1 MLNKVGWGLSMSFLL
16 SCFVLG
22 SLARA
27 DNYPTRQ
34 VKIVVGFSPGGGPD
48 ITARLLGQ
56 KFSEKWGQ
64 SVVVENK
71 PGAGANIASQLVAS
85 SKPDGY
91 TLLSVSNAFAIS
103 PAIYSKL
110 PFDPM
115 KDFDAITTTATGP
128 ALLIVSPNLK
138 INTVAE
144 LIMLA
149 KKQPGKL
156 TFSSAGVGS
165 GSHFGAELLK
175 ANAGLELLHIPTKG
189 IPEALTEVISGRVDF
204 FISPYASAVA
214 MVRDGRAK
222 AIGITSL
229 KRFKEFP
236 DLPTLSESGA
246 PGYKFEFWYGLLAP
260 ANTPKEILAQIAS
273 EVKRVNELPDVKE
286 RYQSLG
292 IEPVSGT
299 PEQFDKLIENEIKD
313 LTRVAKLAKISA
325 D

>member
-222 AIGITSL
+222 AIGITSI

>member
-273 EVKRVNELPDVKE
+273 EVKRVNELPDVK
-286 RYQSLG
+286 
-292 IEPVSGT
+292 
-299 PEQFDKLIENEIKD
+299 
-313 LTRVAKLAKISA
+313 
-325 D
+325 

>member
-71 PGAGANIASQLVAS
+71 PGAGANIASQLVAT

-115 KDFDAITTTATGP
+115 KDFDAITMTATGP

-144 LIMLA
+144 LITLA

-204 FISPYASAVA
+204 FISPYAIAVA

-222 AIGITSL
+222 AIGITSI

>member
-64 SVVVENK
+64 SFVVENK

-115 KDFDAITTTATGP
+115 KDFDAITMTATGP

-144 LIMLA
+144 LISLA

-222 AIGITSL
+222 AIGITSI

>member
-1 MLNKVGWGLSMSFLL
+1 MLKKVGWRLSMSFLL
-16 SCFVLG
+16 SCFVFG
-22 SLARA
+22 SLVRA

-71 PGAGANIASQLVAS
+71 PGAGANIASQLVAT

-144 LIMLA
+144 LITLA

-246 PGYKFEFWYGLLAP
+246 TGYKFEFWYGLLAP

-273 EVKRVNELPDVKE
+273 EVKRVNELSDVKE

>member
-1 MLNKVGWGLSMSFLL
+1 
-16 SCFVLG
+16 
-22 SLARA
+22 
-27 DNYPTRQ
+27 
-34 VKIVVGFSPGGGPD
+34 
-48 ITARLLGQ
+48 LLGQ

-64 SVVVENK
+64 SFVVENK

-144 LIMLA
+144 LITLA

-175 ANAGLELLHIPTKG
+175 ANASLELLHIPTKG

-273 EVKRVNELPDVKE
+273 EVKRVNELVDVKE

-292 IEPVSGT
+292 MEPVSST
-299 PEQFDKLIENEIKD
+299 PEQFDTLIENEIKD

>member
-1 MLNKVGWGLSMSFLL
+1 M
-16 SCFVLG
+16 
-22 SLARA
+22 
-27 DNYPTRQ
+27 
-34 VKIVVGFSPGGGPD
+34 IGFSPGGGPD

-64 SVVVENK
+64 SFVVENK

-144 LIMLA
+144 LITLA

-175 ANAGLELLHIPTKG
+175 ANASLELLHIPTKG

-273 EVKRVNELPDVKE
+273 EVKRVNELVDVKE

-292 IEPVSGT
+292 MEPVSST
-299 PEQFDKLIENEIKD
+299 PEHFDTLIENEIKD

>member
-71 PGAGANIASQLVAS
+71 PGAGANIASQLVAT

-115 KDFDAITTTATGP
+115 KDFDAITMTATGP

-144 LIMLA
+144 LITLA

-273 EVKRVNELPDVKE
+273 EVKRVNELSDVKE

>member
-1 MLNKVGWGLSMSFLL
+1 
-16 SCFVLG
+16 
-22 SLARA
+22 
-27 DNYPTRQ
+27 
-34 VKIVVGFSPGGGPD
+34 
-48 ITARLLGQ
+48 
-56 KFSEKWGQ
+56 
-64 SVVVENK
+64 
-71 PGAGANIASQLVAS
+71 
-85 SKPDGY
+85 
-91 TLLSVSNAFAIS
+91 
-103 PAIYSKL
+103 
-110 PFDPM
+110 
-115 KDFDAITTTATGP
+115 
-128 ALLIVSPNLK
+128 
-138 INTVAE
+138 
-144 LIMLA
+144 
-149 KKQPGKL
+149 
-156 TFSSAGVGS
+156 
-165 GSHFGAELLK
+165 
-175 ANAGLELLHIPTKG
+175 
-189 IPEALTEVISGRVDF
+189 
-204 FISPYASAVA
+204 

-273 EVKRVNELPDVKE
+273 EVKRINELADVKE

>member
-1 MLNKVGWGLSMSFLL
+1 M
-16 SCFVLG
+16 
-22 SLARA
+22 
-27 DNYPTRQ
+27 
-34 VKIVVGFSPGGGPD
+34 
-48 ITARLLGQ
+48 
-56 KFSEKWGQ
+56 
-64 SVVVENK
+64 
-71 PGAGANIASQLVAS
+71 
-85 SKPDGY
+85 
-91 TLLSVSNAFAIS
+91 
-103 PAIYSKL
+103 
-110 PFDPM
+110 
-115 KDFDAITTTATGP
+115 
-128 ALLIVSPNLK
+128 
-138 INTVAE
+138 
-144 LIMLA
+144 
-149 KKQPGKL
+149 
-156 TFSSAGVGS
+156 
-165 GSHFGAELLK
+165 
-175 ANAGLELLHIPTKG
+175 HIPTKG

-273 EVKRVNELPDVKE
+273 EVKRVNELVDVKE

-292 IEPVSGT
+292 MEPVSST
-299 PEQFDKLIENEIKD
+299 PEQFDTLIENEIKD

>member
-1 MLNKVGWGLSMSFLL
+1 MLNKVSWGLSMSFLL

-222 AIGITSL
+222 AIGITSI

>member
-1 MLNKVGWGLSMSFLL
+1 M
-16 SCFVLG
+16 
-22 SLARA
+22 
-27 DNYPTRQ
+27 Q

-115 KDFDAITTTATGP
+115 KDFDAITMTATGP

-144 LIMLA
+144 LITLA

-222 AIGITSL
+222 AIGITSI

>member
-144 LIMLA
+144 LITLA

-175 ANAGLELLHIPTKG
+175 ANASLELLHIPTKG

-222 AIGITSL
+222 AIGITSI

-273 EVKRVNELPDVKE
+273 EVKRINELADVKE

>member
-222 AIGITSL
+222 AIGITSI

-286 RYQSLG
+286 HYQSLG

>member
-165 GSHFGAELLK
+165 GSHFGAVLLK
-175 ANAGLELLHIPTKG
+175 ANAGFELLLIPTKG

-222 AIGITSL
+222 AIGITSI

>member
-1 MLNKVGWGLSMSFLL
+1 MLNKVGWGFSMSFLL

-222 AIGITSL
+222 AIGITSI

>member
-1 MLNKVGWGLSMSFLL
+1 
-16 SCFVLG
+16 
-22 SLARA
+22 
-27 DNYPTRQ
+27 
-34 VKIVVGFSPGGGPD
+34 VVGFSPGGGPD

-64 SVVVENK
+64 SFVVENK

-144 LIMLA
+144 LISLA

-273 EVKRVNELPDVKE
+273 EVKRINELADVKE

>member
-189 IPEALTEVISGRVDF
+189 IPEAITEVISGRVDF

-222 AIGITSL
+222 AIGITSI

>member
-1 MLNKVGWGLSMSFLL
+1 MLKKVGWGLSLSFLL
-16 SCFVLG
+16 SYFIFG

-27 DNYPTRQ
+27 DNYPIRQ

-64 SVVVENK
+64 SFVVENK

-144 LIMLA
+144 LISLA

-156 TFSSAGVGS
+156 TYSSAGVGS

-273 EVKRVNELPDVKE
+273 EVKRVNELSDVKE

-292 IEPVSGT
+292 IEPVSST

>member
-1 MLNKVGWGLSMSFLL
+1 
-16 SCFVLG
+16 
-22 SLARA
+22 
-27 DNYPTRQ
+27 
-34 VKIVVGFSPGGGPD
+34 VVGFSPGGGPD

-56 KFSEKWGQ
+56 QFSEKWGQ

-71 PGAGANIASQLVAS
+71 PGAGANLASQLVAS

-91 TLLSVSNAFAIS
+91 TLLSFSNSFAIS

-222 AIGITSL
+222 AIGITSI

-246 PGYKFEFWYGLLAP
+246 PGYKF
-260 ANTPKEILAQIAS
+260 
-273 EVKRVNELPDVKE
+273 
-286 RYQSLG
+286 
-292 IEPVSGT
+292 
-299 PEQFDKLIENEIKD
+299 
-313 LTRVAKLAKISA
+313 
-325 D
+325 

>member
-64 SVVVENK
+64 SFVVENK

-144 LIMLA
+144 LISLA

-273 EVKRVNELPDVKE
+273 EVKRINELADVKE

>member
-175 ANAGLELLHIPTKG
+175 ANAGFELLLIPTKG

-222 AIGITSL
+222 AIGITSI

>member
-1 MLNKVGWGLSMSFLL
+1 MLNKVGWGLSLSVLL
-16 SCFVLG
+16 RCFVFG

-27 DNYPTRQ
+27 DNYPSKQ
-34 VKIVVGFSPGGGPD
+34 VKIVIGFSPGGGPD

-64 SVVVENK
+64 SFVVENK

-144 LIMLA
+144 LITLA

-175 ANAGLELLHIPTKG
+175 ANASLELLHIPTKG

-273 EVKRVNELPDVKE
+273 EVKRVNELVDVKE

-292 IEPVSGT
+292 MEPVSST
-299 PEQFDKLIENEIKD
+299 PEQFDTLIENEIKD

>member
-1 MLNKVGWGLSMSFLL
+1 
-16 SCFVLG
+16 
-22 SLARA
+22 
-27 DNYPTRQ
+27 
-34 VKIVVGFSPGGGPD
+34 VVGFSPGGGPD

-222 AIGITSL
+222 AIGITSI

>member
-56 KFSEKWGQ
+56 KFSEKWRQ

-222 AIGITSL
+222 AIGITSI

>member
-144 LIMLA
+144 LISLA

-222 AIGITSL
+222 AIGITSI

>member
-1 MLNKVGWGLSMSFLL
+1 MSFLL

-222 AIGITSL
+222 AIGITSI

>member
-1 MLNKVGWGLSMSFLL
+1 MLNKVGWGFSMSFLL

-64 SVVVENK
+64 SFVVENK

-144 LIMLA
+144 LISLA

-222 AIGITSL
+222 AIGITSI